1 MPRKG
6 LGAEHPLNDRVQNV
20 FVIVFLAVWGL
31 DSFILHFTTILG
43 RLIALFITVPIGIIC
58 FISGVYFV
66 RKSESVVFSQ
76 KEARVIDTGVY
87 GRVRHP
93 MYLGMLLILLAFTI
107 ATLSILSFIVW
118 AAFFIFLDRMAT
130 YEEKDL
136 TKMLGQQYVEYRRRV
151 HKWLPYKRANS
162 AEV

>member
-1 MPRKG
+1 
-6 LGAEHPLNDRVQNV
+6 
-20 FVIVFLAVWGL
+20 
-31 DSFILHFTTILG
+31 
-43 RLIALFITVPIGIIC
+43 
-58 FISGVYFV
+58 
-66 RKSESVVFSQ
+66 VFSQ
-76 KEARVIDTGVY
+76 KEAKVIDTGVY

-93 MYLGMLLILLAFTI
+93 MYFGMLLILLAFTI

-136 TKMLGQQYVEYRRRV
+136 TKKLGQQYVKYQRRV